1 MVLTASFALSLV
13 TGLSCHHHPCD
24 AKHHHALNASVGASG
39 PHDFSVRSD
48 AVRLTTSK
56 RPSHSCSNV
65 RGDRA
70 YAPPAEQD
78 GQSKQVIWLRTQA
91 RYFSHVGW
99 TCFEVICPS
108 GRWGYRQ
115 HRPVAG

>member
-1 MVLTASFALSLV
+1 MVLTVSFALSPV
-13 TGLSCHHHPCD
+13 IGLSCHCRQRD
-24 AKHHHALNASVGASG
+24 AKHHRQLDAGVKPSG
-39 PHDFSVRSD
+39 PRDFAVRSD

-78 GQSKQVIWLRTQA
+78 GGAMLVIWPRA
-91 RYFSHVGW
+91 PAGYFSKASQNR
-99 TCFEVICPS
+99 FP
-108 GRWGYRQ
+108 
-115 HRPVAG
+115 